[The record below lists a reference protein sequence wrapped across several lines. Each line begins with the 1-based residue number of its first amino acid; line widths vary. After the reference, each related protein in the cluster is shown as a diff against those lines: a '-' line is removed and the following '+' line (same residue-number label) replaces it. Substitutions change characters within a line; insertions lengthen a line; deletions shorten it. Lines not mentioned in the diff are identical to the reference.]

1 MTTIKFGA
9 VGEVFSEEGSGES
22 SAHTSNPVN
31 PTSADYG
38 NYISVHKLIEDNYMQ
53 WSQSFLVFIGSR
65 GKEGY
70 LTGETPAP
78 EETDAKYRSWKL
90 NDNLVKTW
98 LLSSMTTPIGD
109 HFLVY
114 KTAKDIW
121 EHAEDAYSNVDNTAE
136 ILDIQTRLYN
146 LKQGDKSVSEY
157 YNTLCHLWLEIDKY
171 RSPKWSCPKDA
182 ALYKELVGETRTVRF
197 LLGLND
203 NLDEARGRVMNKKPL
218 PELRK
223 AFAEIRQE
231 TSRRRVMLPSTPKVI
246 EESYALAAKGEDRP
260 FCEHCKRVG
269 HIKEKCWSIVGKP
282 ADWKP
287 RNKRFGKAHSAE
299 KIDESSAADSFSQGQ
314 IEVLERMFAKFSGS
328 SNKAGTSEQR
338 TRMFANG
345 GGCFGEDDWQGGTN

>member
-1 MTTIKFGA
+1 MAAIRFGA
-9 VGEVFSEEGSGES
+9 VGEVIVTDESGGGSVPN
-22 SAHTSNPVN
+22 SNPPN
-31 PTSADYG
+31 PTAVDYG
-38 NYISVHKLIEDNYMQ
+38 NYISVHKLTEDNYLQ

-70 LTGETPAP
+70 LNGEIPAP
-78 EETDAKYRSWKL
+78 EEAAPKYKSWKL

-109 HFLVY
+109 HFLLH

-136 ILDIQTRLYN
+136 ILDIETRLFS

-171 RSPKWSCPKDA
+171 RSPAWSCPKDA

-231 TSRRRVMLPSTPKVI
+231 TSRRRVMLPGVPKVI
-246 EESYALAAKGEDRP
+246 AESSALAVKGEEKEVCD
-260 FCEHCKRVG
+260 HCKRVG
-269 HIKEKCWSIVGKP
+269 HIKAKCWLLIGKP

-287 RNKRFGKAHSAE
+287 RNKRSGKAHAAE
-299 KIDESSAADSFSQGQ
+299 KIDEVNTADSFSAGQ
-314 IEVLERMFAKFSGS
+314 IELLERMFAKHMNTVGS
-328 SNKAGTSEQR
+328 SDPTG
-338 TRMFANG
+338 MLANR
-345 GGCFGEDDWQGGTN
+345 GGCFGEDDWQGGAK